1 VARLPVKPK
10 PGIINRVV
18 PFTEPTVAW
27 IVVCPAATAVARPE
41 LLIVATA
48 LADEV
53 HVAVAVR
60 FCVLLSE

>member
-1 VARLPVKPK
+1 MLP
-10 PGIINRVV
+10 
-18 PFTEPTVAW
+18 TDAW
-27 IVVCPAATAVARPE
+27 IVVCSGPAAVANAE
-41 LLIVATA
+41 LLIVATE